1 MIIINNLNS
10 PKGIKIDGL
19 KRKKQEHSLEDLFF
33 IYYLYSLLHYMV
45 LPRMRKG
52 KTEFSI
58 TTHNSLISFLLKN
71 KEKGNMNK
79 KSQKNS

>member
-1 MIIINNLNS
+1 
-10 PKGIKIDGL
+10 
-19 KRKKQEHSLEDLFF
+19 
-33 IYYLYSLLHYMV
+33 MV
-45 LPRMRKG
+45 PPRMRKG